1 MKQIIMV
8 ALLVVAQ
15 FAVAAA
21 PGEAKPEMNRERATK
36 ILESKDID
44 KKEKYISALS
54 DAAAEVAAA
63 KGNSLSIK
71 KALLQGDADLLR
83 LVFNAK
89 EKRNAEMLSF
99 IGDASAGVKTAKEAS
114 ALAKIAEM
122 NYTGN
127 FKTELTKAVENGKS
141 FEEAIKAA
149 SKAIGKTGKDEI
161 TLEKILDCLA

>member
-1 MKQIIMV
+1 MIMV

-15 FAVAAA
+15 LAVAGPA
-21 PGEAKPEMNRERATK
+21 EVKPEMNRERATK
-36 ILESKDID
+36 ILESKDTV

-63 KGNSLSIK
+63 RGNSLSIK

-99 IGDASAGVKTAKEAS
+99 IGDASAGVKTTKEAS
-114 ALAKIAEM
+114 ALAKIDEM

-141 FEEAIKAA
+141 LEEAIKAA

>member
-1 MKQIIMV
+1 MKQMIMV

-15 FAVAAA
+15 LAVAGPA
-21 PGEAKPEMNRERATK
+21 EVKPEMNRERATK
-36 ILESKDID
+36 ILESKDTV

-63 KGNSLSIK
+63 RGNSLSIK

-99 IGDASAGVKTAKEAS
+99 IGDASAGVKTTKEAS

-141 FEEAIKAA
+141 LEEAIKAA